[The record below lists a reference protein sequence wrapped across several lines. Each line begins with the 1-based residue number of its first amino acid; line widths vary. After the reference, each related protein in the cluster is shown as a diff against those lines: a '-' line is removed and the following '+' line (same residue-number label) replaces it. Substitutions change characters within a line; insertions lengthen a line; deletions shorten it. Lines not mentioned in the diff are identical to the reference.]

1 MRIIYEGVDI
11 TDAVEVKKA
20 DIIDSAGGVADSIEV
35 WFDDPQGFWS
45 EWKPRKNHVIQ
56 LKESGFDSGLM
67 YVDELEQRRGFF
79 IIRALSIPQEAKTDR
94 IKSWENIRFMELATE
109 ITSKYGLSLETYG
122 IQNHLYQR
130 VDQYE
135 QADFEFLAWRCMLE
149 GYALKITGGKAII
162 YSERHIEAQ
171 APAKTLY
178 VEQFDGDYS
187 FRTKSTGIFGA
198 CKVSY
203 EGISYEFRPAGA
215 LGPTLQFTDIYVS
228 NQAEAERFAK
238 NLLRAKNKYEHMG
251 YCPIELD
258 PGIAAGTMLQVA
270 GVGLADGKYF
280 CEQAIHK
287 LADGK
292 TVLKLRRPIEGY

>member
-11 TDAVEVKKA
+11 TETVEVKKA
-20 DIIDSAGGVADSIEV
+20 DIIDNAGGVADSIEL

-45 EWKPRKNHVIQ
+45 QWHPQKNHKVQ
-56 LKESGFDSGLM
+56 LKEGGFDSGIM
-67 YVDELEQRRGFF
+67 YVDELEQKRGLF

-109 ITSKYGLSLETYG
+109 IASKYGLSLETYG

-162 YSERHIEAQ
+162 YSERYIESQ
-171 APAKTLY
+171 PPAKTLY
-178 VEQFDGDYS
+178 IEQFDGDYS

-203 EGISYEFRPAGA
+203 ESISYEFRAAGT

-228 NQAEAERFAK
+228 SQGEAERFAK
-238 NLLRAKNKYEHMG
+238 NLLRAKNKYEHTG
-251 YCPIELD
+251 YCAIELD

-287 LADGK
+287 LVEGK
-292 TVLKLRRPIEGY
+292 TVLRLRRPIEDY